1 MGLLGSIGKFMWNSS
16 PVGMA
21 WNALSGIWKSGADVV
36 KEGVN
41 TVKDVTSSIKNSI
54 AGATTPSKIY
64 DGGFA
69 GMNESAIED
78 VKANIKKY
86 VQEMQASVNSFDDGK
101 EIDTFLKGETNAAAR
116 EYVKSVKE
124 LMSTYLTGLDQV
136 ASGLDSAYAQFQE
149 SAKAIATTTMS
160 DADALRSKATGK
172 NLD

>member
-1 MGLLGSIGKFMWNSS
+1 MGLLSSLGKLAWSVS
-16 PVGMA
+16 LPGMA
-21 WNALSGIWKSGADVV
+21 WNGIKGIWNAGKDV
-36 KEGVN
+36 GN
-41 TVKDVTSSIKNSI
+41 NVKDVTSSIKNSI
-54 AGATTPSKIY
+54 TGATTPSKIY

-86 VQEMQASVNSFDDGK
+86 IQEMQSSVNSFDDGK

-172 NLD
+172 KLD

>member
-1 MGLLGSIGKFMWNSS
+1 MGLLGSVGKFMWNSS

-41 TVKDVTSSIKNSI
+41 TVKDATSSIKNSI
-54 AGATTPSKIY
+54 TGATTPSKIY

-69 GMNESAIED
+69 GMSESAIED
-78 VKANIKKY
+78 VKSDIKKY